1 MVKQKLHPTVQLLL
15 AEIEAYRN
23 RAGIDRT
30 NFGIQAMHDGNFI
43 PRLESGRQPKYH
55 TIDRVR
61 AFINKRTK
69 AVTRSSQPTRKSNV
83 L

>member
-1 MVKQKLHPTVQLLL
+1 MKKLHPTVQLLL

-30 NFGIQAMHDGNFI
+30 TFGIQAMHDGNFI
-43 PRLESGRQPKYH
+43 PRLESGRQPKYD

-69 AVTRSSQPTRKSNV
+69 AVRSSQPTRKSNV

>member
-1 MVKQKLHPTVQLLL
+1 MPKQKLHPTVQLLL

-30 NFGIQAMHDGNFI
+30 NFGIQAMRDGNFI

-83 L
+83 T